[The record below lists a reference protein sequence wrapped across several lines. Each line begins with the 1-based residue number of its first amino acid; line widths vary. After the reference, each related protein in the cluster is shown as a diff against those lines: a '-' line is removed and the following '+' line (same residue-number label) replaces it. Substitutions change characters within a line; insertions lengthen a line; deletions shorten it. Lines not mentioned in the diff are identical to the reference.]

1 MFGKLGEYAVSV
13 VDHVIPSDVVKPE
26 KHWSDYPVIERFF
39 QQNRGRG
46 LTEDFY
52 ATKRIL
58 DSYNNALNYTQKQ
71 YDPKQSVRQREG
83 QPYFNA
89 QFEIRTLGKRIRY
102 ISDQISGVR
111 DLPTRV
117 YKNLEPNIT
126 DKEIAKR
133 KQQDINDLQRELRGL
148 QSDLKYVRKIISDQ
162 ERRQ

>member
-1 MFGKLGEYAVSV
+1 M
-13 VDHVIPSDVVKPE
+13 
-26 KHWSDYPVIERFF
+26 
-39 QQNRGRG
+39 
-46 LTEDFY
+46 
-52 ATKRIL
+52 
-58 DSYNNALNYTQKQ
+58 
-71 YDPKQSVRQREG
+71 RQREG